1 MQQLPT
7 PDMTGISAGISAG
20 KMLEAL
26 SALRQLAD
34 GDDGFFTAAARILG
48 QAVNCEMVIVLSH
61 TCTPGEAL
69 AIYGAEDRYSDF
81 HPCVIAIAKGLTR
94 DQGGPGGRE
103 TERRDIIT
111 IAGLGEMNALACP
124 CHNVEGEVQGHL
136 VILRSSPIAE
146 GGFTETF
153 STLISQRIGS
163 KISRQTDRA
172 NLESSENNFRH
183 LIENMSAGFH
193 IHDDQCPI
201 FINRALSDMYGYA
214 DTKELMDIGDLSL
227 LWSPKDATR
236 IQGLA
241 ENCKRDGAAPH
252 TYECEGF
259 KKDGS
264 QIWMR
269 ITSQTVQWQG
279 RTLISGTIHDI
290 TEERR
295 SEEAFLER
303 NRWFR
308 QVV

>member
-1 MQQLPT
+1 MICPFDVSYPASKT
-7 PDMTGISAGISAG
+7 AKVEATATGVPGLLYRFESYELDVERHEFRAGG
-20 KMLEAL
+20 EGRVLEPQVFDL
-26 SALRQLAD
+26 L
-34 GDDGFFTAAARILG
+34 
-48 QAVNCEMVIVLSH
+48 
-61 TCTPGEAL
+61 
-69 AIYGAEDRYSDF
+69 
-81 HPCVIAIAKGLTR
+81 
-94 DQGGPGGRE
+94 
-103 TERRDIIT
+103 
-111 IAGLGEMNALACP
+111 
-124 CHNVEGEVQGHL
+124 
-136 VILRSSPIAE
+136 
-146 GGFTETF
+146 
-153 STLISQRIGS
+153 
-163 KISRQTDRA
+163 
-172 NLESSENNFRH
+172 RH
-183 LIENMSAGFH
+183 LIENMSAGFY